1 MSSYGRALTALA
13 DPTRRRILEL
23 IALAPTSVSQ
33 IAANMPISQP
43 AVSQHLA
50 QLKAAQLVNAE
61 VQGRR
66 HVYRI
71 DRAGLVAIRSYIENM
86 WGEALE
92 SYRKAAEGT
101 HSGG

>member
-1 MSSYGRALTALA
+1 MSSHGRALTALA
-13 DPTRRRILEL
+13 DPTRRHILEL
-23 IALAPTSVSQ
+23 IALAPLSVSQ
-33 IAANMPISQP
+33 IAAMMPISQP

-71 DRAGLVAIRSYIENM
+71 DRAGLVAIRSYIESM
-86 WGEALE
+86 WGDALE
-92 SYRKAAEGT
+92 SYRKAAEAT